1 MNVLFVVTRNEADL
15 LRLNLAHH
23 LAWGFDHVAIADNES
38 TDATR
43 DVLSSFGDAVTVE
56 VIQDVNDRFASL
68 GRLLHR
74 IEARRGPAQWVAIS
88 DTDEFWWQPGNGLA
102 SLLASVP
109 PSAVGLNTAQK
120 LFLPTALDPTAG
132 PCYLRRTW
140 RTTGPASPLHSS
152 YRRGK
157 SMYRASWV
165 RAHEISSAHWCTEVP
180 SRPWRPARP
189 LVHHYMI
196 NDEESFVQKVLA
208 LQRWSPEVGKT
219 RVADDPAG
227 QDAHDAAELRRRF
240 RDFKV
245 EWWRVYSAGGEE
257 AVRQYFRTKYMI
269 PASAVPGHV
278 ARGELVQDTE
288 FADYMRG
295 R

>member
-1 MNVLFVVTRNEADL
+1 MNILFVVTRNEAEL
-15 LRLNLAHH
+15 LRLNLDHH

-56 VIQDVNDRFASL
+56 VIQDVNERFVSL
-68 GRLLHR
+68 GRLLRR
-74 IEARRGPAQWVAIS
+74 IEARHGPAQWVAVS
-88 DTDEFWWQPGNGLA
+88 DTDEFWWQPGSGLA
-102 SLLASVP
+102 GLLASVP
-109 PSAVGLNTAQK
+109 ARAIGLNAEQK
-120 LFLPTALDPTAG
+120 LFLPTALDPADG
-132 PCYLRRTW
+132 PCYLRLTW
-140 RTTGPASPLHSS
+140 RTTGPASPLHTS

-157 SMYRASWV
+157 SIYRAGWV
-165 RAHEISSAHWCTEVP
+165 REHEISSPHWCLKVP
-180 SRPWRPARP
+180 SSPWQPARP

-196 NDEESFVQKVLA
+196 DGEESFVQKVLA

-219 RVADDPAG
+219 PLAVETVN

-245 EWWRVYSAGGEE
+245 EWWRVYTAGGEAALRE
-257 AVRQYFRTKYMI
+257 YYRTQYVI
-269 PASAVPGHV
+269 SAAGIPGHV
-278 ARGELVQDTE
+278 QRGELVHDTA
-288 FADYMRG
+288 FAAYMRD

>member
-1 MNVLFVVTRNEADL
+1 VNE
-15 LRLNLAHH
+15 
-23 LAWGFDHVAIADNES
+23 
-38 TDATR
+38 
-43 DVLSSFGDAVTVE
+43 
-56 VIQDVNDRFASL
+56 RFASL

-74 IEARRGPAQWVAIS
+74 IEARHGPAQWVAIS

-109 PSAVGLNTAQK
+109 AGVVGVNAAQK

-140 RTTGPASPLHSS
+140 RSTGPASPLHTS

-165 RAHEISSAHWCTEVP
+165 RAHEISSAHWCPKVP
-180 SRPWRPARP
+180 TMPWRPARP

-196 NDEESFVQKVLA
+196 DDEESFVQKVVA

-219 RVADDPAG
+219 PLAAEPVS

-245 EWWRVYSAGGEE
+245 EWWRVYSTGGEE
-257 AVRQYFRTKYMI
+257 AVREYRDSRPRPARRTPAGHRVRRLHARTLNASRGRAGRRQSARS
-269 PASAVPGHV
+269 PASTVPSV
-278 ARGELVQDTE
+278 ASRSRNQA
-288 FADYMRG
+288 FASPPNTTADARISSAK
-295 R
+295 RS

>member
-1 MNVLFVVTRNEADL
+1 
-15 LRLNLAHH
+15 
-23 LAWGFDHVAIADNES
+23 
-38 TDATR
+38 
-43 DVLSSFGDAVTVE
+43 
-56 VIQDVNDRFASL
+56 
-68 GRLLHR
+68 
-74 IEARRGPAQWVAIS
+74 
-88 DTDEFWWQPGNGLA
+88 
-102 SLLASVP
+102 
-109 PSAVGLNTAQK
+109 
-120 LFLPTALDPTAG
+120 
-132 PCYLRRTW
+132 
-140 RTTGPASPLHSS
+140 
-152 YRRGK
+152 
-157 SMYRASWV
+157 
-165 RAHEISSAHWCTEVP
+165 
-180 SRPWRPARP
+180 
-189 LVHHYMI
+189 MI